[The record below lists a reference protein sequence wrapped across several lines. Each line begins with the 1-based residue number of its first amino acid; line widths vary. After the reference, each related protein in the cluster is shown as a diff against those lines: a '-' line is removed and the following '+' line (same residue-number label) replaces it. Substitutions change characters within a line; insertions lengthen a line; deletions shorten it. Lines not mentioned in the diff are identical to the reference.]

1 VLSLQE
7 DDSFLRIRYTLS
19 NLARHPIDF
28 LWNIHPALAI
38 SEHTRLAVPAERG
51 ITDPWRETQFQGN
64 TAFTWPNAVDRD
76 GRKVDL
82 RRVNPPG
89 AAVADMH
96 YLVDVRDGWYAA
108 TDQAAGVG
116 FALAF
121 PRAIFPHVWL
131 FRALGGW
138 RGLYTLIL
146 EASTG
151 YPYDLDVARQRG
163 TCGHLEPGA
172 SIEAEVLAI
181 AYSGVSDVADVRP
194 TEKILPSFARGQR
207 ISKWS
212 WWPNRLQLT
221 TALRRDSVEI
231 SGSGSPR
238 LPPRLGRPPQE
249 KSVSETD
256 TIQSISLPRHQLA
269 TPALR
274 RMPARRF
281 RPFLAEFDGL
291 VCGGP
296 VAVIQALQD
305 ALALTARWSC
315 RRTGDWSDPGW
326 LGAPPVPQDWWPVI
340 RKRCRPTTQHRTR
353 HDASPNRSGTRPDV
367 LRSGHPV
374 DPSPPTGSTL
384 QPSLPL
390 TR

>member
-1 VLSLQE
+1 MAHIDPDAKCRDLRLIRLENQHLCVEVLPEAGAKIYNFVHKPSGRNLLWHNPHLPPVRLPFGAAYDDNWSGGWDELLPNDLPRPTPDGDLLPDHGEVWSQEAEWEVLEDRPQRCAARFTTYGRVLPTRFEKVLSLQE
-7 DDSFLRIRYTLS
+7 DDSFLRIRYTFS

-38 SEHTRLAVPAERG
+38 SQHTRLAVPAERG

-82 RRVNPPG
+82 RRVDPPG
-89 AAVADMH
+89 AGIADMH

-181 AYSGVSDVADVRP
+181 AYSGISDVADVRP
-194 TEKILPSFARGQR
+194 
-207 ISKWS
+207 
-212 WWPNRLQLT
+212 
-221 TALRRDSVEI
+221 D
-231 SGSGSPR
+231 
-238 LPPRLGRPPQE
+238 GR
-249 KSVSETD
+249 
-256 TIQSISLPRHQLA
+256 
-269 TPALR
+269 
-274 RMPARRF
+274 
-281 RPFLAEFDGL
+281 
-291 VCGGP
+291 
-296 VAVIQALQD
+296 
-305 ALALTARWSC
+305 
-315 RRTGDWSDPGW
+315 
-326 LGAPPVPQDWWPVI
+326 VI
-340 RKRCRPTTQHRTR
+340 RK
-353 HDASPNRSGTRPDV
+353 A
-367 LRSGHPV
+367 
-374 DPSPPTGSTL
+374 
-384 QPSLPL
+384 
-390 TR
+390 